1 MGMKQ
6 GYKQTDIGLIP
17 EDWDAVPLLSK
28 CDLLNGLTYT
38 PDDVVNNGLLVLRS
52 SNIQHSKLVFLDN
65 VFVNLTVDKKQLVKK
80 NDIIICVRNG
90 SANLIGKCAKAEK
103 DYNATF
109 GAFMAVLR
117 GVNNDYIYQI
127 LQQGTIQKLINK
139 NSDSTINQ
147 ITNGDFK
154 SIKILFPAHKNER
167 SRIAEALSD
176 VDELIASL
184 EKLIEKKKALKQGVM
199 QELLTGKRRL
209 PGFSGEW
216 ITLKV
221 ESIVSR
227 FATGLNPRQNFK
239 LNSGGEN
246 YYVTIKNFKDGVLF
260 LDDNCDKID
269 DVALQR
275 INERSDL
282 KKDDLLFSSI
292 GRIGDAY
299 LIRETPTNWNINESV
314 FALRPNRNIISPQ
327 MLFWLLT
334 SENTTRKLVE
344 STTGST
350 LKSIKL
356 SHLKEIEC
364 TFPKDIEEQEAITSI
379 LFDLEC
385 EIERFEK
392 KLLKNRRIK
401 SGIMSELLTGRIR
414 LV

>member
-1 MGMKQ
+1 MKQ

-154 SIKILFPAHKNER
+154 SIKILFPVHKNER
-167 SRIAEALSD
+167 SRIAEVLSD

-209 PGFSGEW
+209 PGFTEEW
-216 ITLKV
+216 VEISF
-221 ESIVSR
+221 ESIYSYAKEGGTPSTSNELYYKNGDIPFIKIEDLAMKYIDTGTTYITNEGIEHSSAWIIPANSAILSNGATIGEVSINRIPVATKQGILGIIPDVSIDIEFLYYLFSTTR
-227 FATGLNPRQNFK
+227 FR
-239 LNSGGEN
+239 
-246 YYVTIKNFKDGVLF
+246 
-260 LDDNCDKID
+260 D
-269 DVALQR
+269 DVKR
-275 INERSDL
+275 ITTHGTMDCAYLKDLNTIRLFIPSDKNEQI
-282 KKDDLLFSSI
+282 KISSI
-292 GRIGDAY
+292 LSDIDNEIVAKE
-299 LIRETPTNWNINESV
+299 RE
-314 FALRPNRNIISPQ
+314 LQKYRR
-327 MLFWLLT
+327 
-334 SENTTRKLVE
+334 
-344 STTGST
+344 
-350 LKSIKL
+350 LKS
-356 SHLKEIEC
+356 
-364 TFPKDIEEQEAITSI
+364 
-379 LFDLEC
+379 
-385 EIERFEK
+385 
-392 KLLKNRRIK
+392 
-401 SGIMSELLTGRIR
+401 GMMSELLTGRIR